1 MSDPSAA
8 SGHFIAFR
16 SSRFHYSRRG
26 TGGRILFAFH
36 GYGESGDSFTFLEG
50 VLGREFTL
58 IAIDLPYHG
67 NTEWREELYLAP
79 EDLLAVL
86 EEIAAGLSGPSVSAD
101 PSGLPDASDLRG
113 PSGTELGWWL
123 LGYSMGGRVALQL
136 LQLAPEKI
144 ERMVLLATD
153 GLQMNPWY
161 WLATQT
167 SAGNR
172 LFRWTMKRPA
182 WLFFLLRTGH
192 VLRLVNPSIY
202 KFTAHYVDDQGVRE
216 RLYARWT
223 TMRGFRPDLNVV
235 GGFIRQYRIPVKLL
249 YGNYDRIIRWE
260 RGERFCRP
268 NAAFCEL
275 MLLPAGHQLLQA
287 KFVEVIAKALYL
299 PTI

>member
-1 MSDPSAA
+1 MSE
-8 SGHFIAFR
+8 HFITFQQ
-16 SSRFHYSRRG
+16 SRFHYSIWG
-26 TGGRILFAFH
+26 TGERILFAFH
-36 GYGESGDSFTFLEG
+36 GYGESGNTFGFLEDI
-50 VLGREFTL
+50 LGRDFTL
-58 IAIDLPYHG
+58 VAIDLPFHG
-67 NTEWREELYLAP
+67 ETEWQERLYLAP
-79 EDLLAVL
+79 ADLLTVL
-86 EEIAAGLSGPSVSAD
+86 EEIAL
-101 PSGLPDASDLRG
+101 GLPGRS
-113 PSGTELGWWL
+113 PGWWL

-136 LQLAPEKI
+136 LQLAPARI
-144 ERMVLLATD
+144 RRTVLLATD

-172 LFRWTMKRPA
+172 LFRWTMRRPA

-192 VLRLVNPSIY
+192 TLRLVNPSIY
-202 KFTAHYVDDQGVRE
+202 KFTAHYVDDQRVRE

-223 TMRGFRPDLNVV
+223 TMRGFKPDLKVI
-235 GGFIRQYRIPVKLL
+235 GGFIRKHQIPVRLL
-249 YGNYDRIIRWE
+249 YGSYDRIIRWE

-275 MLLPAGHQLLQA
+275 ILLQAGHQLLQA